1 MNIISVKDLR
11 PADLIKCRIDYRNRN
26 GPKYLY
32 SSLTT
37 LATLNI
43 NLIESLVTI
52 IVIEKIKNYNCA
64 ALERVYVSMYNLCIV
79 HTIEKGQCLIDSDDS
94 FEVVCRY

>member
-32 SSLTT
+32 SS